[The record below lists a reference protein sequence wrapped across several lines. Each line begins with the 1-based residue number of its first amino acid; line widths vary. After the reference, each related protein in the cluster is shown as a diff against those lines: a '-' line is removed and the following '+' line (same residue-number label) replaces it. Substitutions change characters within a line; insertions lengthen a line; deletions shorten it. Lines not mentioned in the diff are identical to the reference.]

1 MGHAKQPT
9 SKPVRDPDVPPTVD
23 SQTATVE
30 SSFECLGFG
39 RIGGG
44 KSRNVIDTG
53 IRNPDPVLLVDAKM
67 ERRCKRLTGPLSSPD
82 GRAAVGTKRCCPLAP
97 AKVDTE
103 SHAKQRM
110 ATHMPEGLFK
120 NRPRF
125 CHSRVADTGGRA
137 SYDPVIQ
144 RPDARSRYVARLQA
158 VSSQN

>member
-1 MGHAKQPT
+1 MGLIIT
-9 SKPVRDPDVPPTVD
+9 SARILPRFTMASRSSVWAPNGAARTTVGL
-23 SQTATVE
+23 A
-30 SSFECLGFG
+30 
-39 RIGGG
+39 
-44 KSRNVIDTG
+44 
-53 IRNPDPVLLVDAKM
+53 
-67 ERRCKRLTGPLSSPD
+67 LSSPD

-110 ATHMPEGLFK
+110 ATHMREGLFK